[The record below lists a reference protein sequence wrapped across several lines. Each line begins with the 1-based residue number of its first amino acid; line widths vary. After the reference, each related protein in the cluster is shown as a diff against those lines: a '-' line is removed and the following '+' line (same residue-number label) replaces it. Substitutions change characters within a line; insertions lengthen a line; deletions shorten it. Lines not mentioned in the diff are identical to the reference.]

1 MEKQAQLN
9 KEAQQLRGLAGQ
21 INWVSSQTRHDMTYS
36 ACEVSVSTKNAT
48 IVDLTKANKNIPNLR
63 SECLSLKIINIED
76 IHLRTTVCFSDVSF
90 ANFKDTSSQSGY
102 IIFLYKNNKSFS
114 PIAWKSRKIIRVVKS
129 IL

>member
-48 IVDLTKANKNIPNLR
+48 IVDLTKANKNI
-63 SECLSLKIINIED
+63 
-76 IHLRTTVCFSDVSF
+76 
-90 ANFKDTSSQSGY
+90 
-102 IIFLYKNNKSFS
+102 
-114 PIAWKSRKIIRVVKS
+114 
-129 IL
+129 

>member
-48 IVDLTKANKNIPNLR
+48 IVDLTKANKNIQKLR
-63 SECLSLKIINIED
+63 SECLSLKIVNVED
-76 IHLRTTVCFSDVSF
+76 THLCTTVCFSDASF

-114 PIAWKSRKIIRVVKS
+114 PIAWKSRKIMRVVKS